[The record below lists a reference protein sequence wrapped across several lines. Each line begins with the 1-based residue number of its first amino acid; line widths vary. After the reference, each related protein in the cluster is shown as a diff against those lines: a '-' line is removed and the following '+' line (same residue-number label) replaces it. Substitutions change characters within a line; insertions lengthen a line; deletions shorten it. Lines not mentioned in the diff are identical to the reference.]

1 MKAAIHPREI
11 VEQANRD
18 GVVIGIGDAPGK
30 LKLRGTAD
38 AVARWKPII
47 AQHKADILPLVEA
60 ANDAGRPLPGVLH
73 IAADPFDPADFG
85 LECITHLHQQGIVA
99 ALVGDAIHLHGLA
112 EASPAVADEADALL
126 HLHGNDLRAALRAQ
140 QRARQAIDQAA
151 GKDCGDRQP

>member
-1 MKAAIHPREI
+1 MRAADLVKSIWGERPPANSANLANAVRVPHGNSQDSQNSQG
-11 VEQANRD
+11 VEHENR
-18 GVVIGIGDAPGK
+18 
-30 LKLRGTAD
+30 R
-38 AVARWKPII
+38 
-47 AQHKADILPLVEA
+47 
-60 ANDAGRPLPGVLH
+60 LPGVLH
-73 IAADPFDPADFG
+73 VAADPFDPADFG

-151 GKDCGDRQP
+151 GKDCGDHQP

>member
-1 MKAAIHPREI
+1 MRAADLVKSIWGERPPANAANLANAVRVPPGHSQDSQVSQG
-11 VEQANRD
+11 VEQGNR
-18 GVVIGIGDAPGK
+18 
-30 LKLRGTAD
+30 R
-38 AVARWKPII
+38 
-47 AQHKADILPLVEA
+47 
-60 ANDAGRPLPGVLH
+60 LPGVLH

-85 LECITHLHQQGIVA
+85 LECITHLHQHGIVA

-151 GKDCGDRQP
+151 GKDCEDRQP

>member
-1 MKAAIHPREI
+1 MKLAALIR
-11 VEQANRD
+11 
-18 GVVIGIGDAPGK
+18 GDARPQPSP
-30 LKLRGTAD
+30 
-38 AVARWKPII
+38 AVATVTVATAP
-47 AQHKADILPLVEA
+47 
-60 ANDAGRPLPGVLH
+60 ANDATAGRHLPGVLH

-140 QRARQAIDQAA
+140 QRARQAIEQAA
-151 GKDCGDRQP
+151 GKDCGDHQP